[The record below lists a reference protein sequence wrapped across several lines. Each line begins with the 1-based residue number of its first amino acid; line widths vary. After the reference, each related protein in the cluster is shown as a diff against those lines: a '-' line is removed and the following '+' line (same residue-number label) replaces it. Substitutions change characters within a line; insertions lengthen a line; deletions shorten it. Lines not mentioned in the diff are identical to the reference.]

1 MSWQGAVFNRV
12 LRLTEKPYLAR
23 VSDPEAL
30 RVRFR
35 RRARLFFPV
44 PRAVPVTEVP
54 GGLRVGG
61 APGAGPVILYF
72 HGGAF
77 VFGAPETHKGL
88 VGRLSQLA
96 GMPVVLPRYRLAPEH
111 PFPAAIEDAR
121 AAYEA
126 LLAQGV
132 AADRIVLGGDS
143 AGGALALSLLGD
155 LCARGMPQPAASF
168 AFSPVTDLTFSGESL
183 RTNAGR
189 DVMLPVARTQDLGGT
204 YLQGADPRDPRAS
217 PLYADFG
224 GAGPVWLTVGATEI
238 LLDDTRRMA
247 ARLRAQGVPVEEVIA
262 GDLPHV
268 WPFSWRWL
276 PEAEATLRDLAGW
289 IRQVLPPSA
298 ES

>member
-23 VSDPEAL
+23 VSDPEHMRA
-30 RVRFR
+30 RFY

-44 PRAVPVTEVP
+44 PRPVPVTQVA
-54 GGLRVGG
+54 GGLWVGG

-88 VGRLSQLA
+88 VARLSQLA

-126 LLAQGV
+126 LLARGV
-132 AADRIVLGGDS
+132 AAERIVLGGDS
-143 AGGALALSLLGD
+143 AGGGLALALLGD
-155 LCARGMPQPAASF
+155 LCARGVPRPAASF
-168 AFSPVTDLTFSGESL
+168 AFSPVTDLTFSGDSL
-183 RTNAGR
+183 QVNARR
-189 DVMLPVARTQDLGGT
+189 DVMLPVARTRDLVGT
-204 YLQGADPRDPRAS
+204 YLQGADPRDPLAS
-217 PLYADFG
+217 PLFAEFG

-247 ARLRAQGVPVEEVIA
+247 ERLRAQGVPVEEVIA

-276 PEAEATLRDLAGW
+276 PEAEMSLRDLAGW
-289 IRQVLPPSA
+289 IRRVLPPSV